1 MDLNLGRVIAV
12 RTTKTIYRCDEDKV
26 AKVFDHNYS
35 KVDVLNEALN
45 QARVENLGLN
55 VPHILEVTTTE
66 NGEWVIASEYIK
78 GKTLSELMKKNP
90 EKKEEYLKDFVNL
103 QIEVQ
108 KHTCPLLTKI
118 KDKMNT
124 KIALADLE
132 ATTRYELRA
141 RLEGLPRDNKL
152 CHGDLCPS
160 NVIVTEDGKYYI
172 LDWSHATQGCPNADA
187 AITYLTFYLN
197 ENKEAAE
204 HYLDLYCELSNTERK
219 AVQRWLPIVACAQ
232 SIKSNKE
239 ERELLLSWIDVA
251 EYE

>member
-1 MDLNLGRVIAV
+1 MDLKLERVIAV
-12 RTTKTIYRCDEDKV
+12 RTTKTIYRCEGDKV
-26 AKVFDHNYS
+26 AKVFDNNFS

-45 QARVENLGLN
+45 QARVENLGIN
-55 VPHILEVTTTE
+55 VPHILEVTTTD

-78 GKTLSELMKKNP
+78 GHTLSELMKKNP
-90 EKKEEYLKDFVNL
+90 EKKAEYMKKFVEL
-103 QIEVQ
+103 QLEVQ

-160 NVIVTEDGKYYI
+160 NIIVTDDGKYYV
-172 LDWSHATQGCPNADA
+172 LDWSHATQGCPTADA
-187 AITYLTFYLN
+187 AITYLTFWLNGDIEGAKEYLS
-197 ENKEAAE
+197 
-204 HYLDLYCELSNTERK
+204 LYCELSHTEQK
-219 AVQRWLPIVACAQ
+219 AVQRWLPIVAAAQ
-232 SIKSNKE
+232 STKGNKDQ
-239 ERELLLSWIDVA
+239 REFLLSWINVA